1 MPRSHFTEVSE
12 HEPGLKDEGAVPQ
25 SREPRRCKLTK
36 SALEL
41 RAHGGLCAERD
52 RQAKERR
59 AKYSGTSKA
68 IRAHSFHVAAYPE

>member
-1 MPRSHFTEVSE
+1 
-12 HEPGLKDEGAVPQ
+12 
-25 SREPRRCKLTK
+25 LTK

-41 RAHGGLCAERD
+41 RAHGGLYAERD

-68 IRAHSFHVAAYPE
+68 ITGPIERRCQ